1 MSERE
6 ELDLAVRVLDQQ
18 IVDWA
23 GRRCGNV
30 DDIVIEGEP
39 GEKAT
44 VKGLLVG
51 RDATR
56 PRRPRL
62 LGSVAG
68 PTFGDAPEVEVPWS
82 EIEEITQVVK
92 LKEAAP
98 EYGLGQGDARVET
111 WLKRIPL
118 S

>member
-1 MSERE
+1 MSEKRE
-6 ELDLAVRVLDQQ
+6 MDLAVRVLDQQ

-30 DDIVIEGEP
+30 DDVAIEGKP
-39 GEKAT
+39 GESAT

-56 PRRPRL
+56 ARRPRL
-62 LGSVAG
+62 LGALSG
-68 PTFGDAPEVEVPWS
+68 PTFGDAAEVEVPWS
-82 EIEEITQVVK
+82 SIEGITQVIK
-92 LKEAAP
+92 LKHEAG
-98 EYGLGQGDARVET
+98 ELGLGAGDDRVHG
-111 WLKRIPL
+111 WLVRIPG

>member
-1 MSERE
+1 MSEQLQ
-6 ELDLAVRVLDQQ
+6 LDLVLRVLDQQ

-30 DDIVIEGEP
+30 DDIAIDGKP
-39 GEKAT
+39 GESAT

-56 PRRPRL
+56 RRRPRL
-62 LGSVAG
+62 LGLFAG
-68 PTFGDAPEVEVPWS
+68 PTFGDVPEVEVPWA
-82 EIEEITQVVK
+82 EIEDITQVVK
-92 LKEAAP
+92 LKKFATEL
-98 EYGLGQGDARVET
+98 GLGAGDDRVAK
-111 WLKRIPL
+111 WLARIPG

>member
-1 MSERE
+1 MSERQ

-30 DDIVIEGEP
+30 DDVAIEGKP
-39 GEKAT
+39 GERAT

-56 PRRPRL
+56 PRRPWLLRL
-62 LGSVAG
+62 LAG
-68 PTFGDAPEVEVPWS
+68 PTFGDTAQVEVPWS
-82 EIEEITQVVK
+82 AIEEITQVVK
-92 LKEAAP
+92 LKEGAA
-98 EYGLGQGDARVET
+98 E
-111 WLKRIPL
+111 
-118 S
+118 

>member
-1 MSERE
+1 MSQRTQ
-6 ELDLAVRVLDQQ
+6 LDLVLRVLDQQ

-30 DDIVIEGEP
+30 DDVAIDGKP
-39 GEKAT
+39 GESAT
-44 VKGLLVG
+44 VMGLLVG

-56 PRRPRL
+56 RRRPRL
-62 LGSVAG
+62 LALFAG

-82 EIEEITQVVK
+82 AVEDVTQVVK
-92 LKEAAP
+92 LKKFATEL
-98 EYGLGQGDARVET
+98 GLGAGDDKVAK
-111 WLKRIPL
+111 WIGRIPG